1 MSSPENEQQGKA
13 HGELPG
19 PGVLDWIIF
28 ALCLAFPWLWS
39 PHIGAG
45 MALACGF
52 AWFIFVRPTW
62 RGLLP
67 TFLTAVLI
75 LNLVARA
82 VQALSWVS
90 KSWSPF

>member
-1 MSSPENEQQGKA
+1 MSDEEKQEHGKA
-13 HGELPG
+13 YGEPPG
-19 PGVLDWIIF
+19 LGAMDWIIF
-28 ALCLAFPWLWS
+28 VLCVGFPWLWS

-45 MALACGF
+45 MALACMFG
-52 AWFIFVRPTW
+52 WFFFVRPTW

-75 LNLVARA
+75 LNVVVRA

-90 KSWSPF
+90 QTWSPF